1 MARLSLVALLYRM
14 AYAIGFKPWDTGTPP
29 PELIALVEG
38 DSAYQ
43 PARALDLGC
52 GTGTNTVYL
61 ASHGWAATGVDNVE
75 RALAAARNKAAA
87 ACVEPLFVKGDVTRL
102 KQLPVGAGYTL
113 VLDLGCYH
121 GLPKAQREDYVEGV
135 TAVAAP
141 GATLLLYGFLPNV
154 LPKLV
159 GVTADE
165 LEARFSSWEL
175 VRAIPGRN
183 WLPTTAFEM
192 HRRS

>member
-1 MARLSLVALLYRM
+1 VALLYRM
-14 AYAIGFKPWDTGTPP
+14 AYAIGFKPWDSGTPP
-29 PELIALVEG
+29 LELIRLVEDDG
-38 DSAYQ
+38 ASE

-75 RALAAARNKAAA
+75 RALVAARHKAAA
-87 ACVEPLFVKGDVTRL
+87 VGVEPLFVKGDVTRL
-102 KQLPVGAGYTL
+102 KQLPVGSGYTL
-113 VLDLGCYH
+113 ILDLGCYH
-121 GLPKAQREDYVEGV
+121 GLPHAQRDDYADGV

-141 GATLLLYGFLPNV
+141 GATLLLYAFLPKV
-154 LPKLV
+154 LPKVV

-165 LEARFSSWEL
+165 LEVRFSGWEL